1 MSNSNLSPVKLT
13 VAICTYNRSA
23 YLADTLRGL
32 EAQRGEVAGV
42 EVLVVNNNSS
52 DATESLL
59 RDWVWRG
66 RCGWSW
72 VSEQMQ
78 GLSHARNRALRES
91 GAPWVLY
98 IDDDVFVAEDFLE
111 SWVGFIRRHE
121 HMAGGG
127 GPIEVHFDAGR
138 PGWFPM
144 VLRQM
149 LGYHAPYSAEVRYR
163 GSDYPH
169 GGNMLVDREKALAL
183 GGFDPELGRKGAVLG
198 GGEEKDL
205 FARLRERGGEV
216 WYNPG
221 AGLRHRIGSER
232 LSREYVLG
240 QARGMGAGDRR
251 VCRTGVEVLRWSV
264 VQGVKVLGTLVYALG
279 YLVSGQ
285 FSASGMLIRFRIE
298 VIRGFLAP
306 NDRKRNTENR

>member
-1 MSNSNLSPVKLT
+1 MSNSAQPTLLLT

-23 YLADTLRGL
+23 YLPDTLRCL
-32 EAQRGEVAGV
+32 EAQRGEVAGI

-59 RDWVWRG
+59 RDWVWTG
-66 RCGWSW
+66 RCKWSW
-72 VSEQMQ
+72 VTEKMQ
-78 GLSHARNRALRES
+78 GLSHARNRALRDS

-111 SWVGFIRRHE
+111 SWVGFIRRHDR
-121 HMAGGG
+121 MAGGG
-127 GPIEVHFDAGR
+127 GPIAVHFDAGR

-149 LGYHAPYSAEVRYR
+149 LGYHAPYAAEVRYR

-169 GGNMLVDREKALAL
+169 GGNMLVNRKMALTL
-183 GGFDPELGRKGAVLG
+183 GGFDPELGRKGAALG

-205 FARLRERGGEV
+205 FARLRGRGGEV
-216 WYNPG
+216 WFNPG
-221 AGLRHRIGSER
+221 AGLRHRIGAER
-232 LSREYVLG
+232 LTREYVLG

-251 VCRTGVEVLRWSV
+251 VSGAGVGVWRWRV
-264 VQGVKVLGTLVYALG
+264 VQGGKVLGTLVFAVG
-279 YLVSGQ
+279 YLLRGQ
-285 FSASGMLIRFRIE
+285 FSAAWMLMRFRIS
-298 VIRGFLAP
+298 VISGFFKA
-306 NDRKRNTENR
+306 KSQKF